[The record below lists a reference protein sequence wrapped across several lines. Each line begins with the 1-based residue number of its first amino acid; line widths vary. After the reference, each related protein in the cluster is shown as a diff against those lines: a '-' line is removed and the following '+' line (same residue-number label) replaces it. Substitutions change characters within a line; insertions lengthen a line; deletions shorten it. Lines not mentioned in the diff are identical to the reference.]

1 MWISL
6 TAIMTLLWEKLN
18 LSKVEIQVTATV
30 VHVSDCADK
39 FFCPKLQDAGRKHFP
54 AKHQA

>member
-6 TAIMTLLWEKLN
+6 TAIMTQGKLN
-18 LSKVEIQVTATV
+18 LSKVKIQVTANV

-54 AKHQA
+54 AEHQA

>member
-18 LSKVEIQVTATV
+18 LSKVEIQVTANV
-30 VHVSDCADK
+30 VHVSDCADR

-54 AKHQA
+54 A